1 MRDSDKSSDYIG
13 RFAPSPT
20 GFLHKGSLIAAIASY
35 CDAMKNKGEWLVRI
49 EDIDP
54 PREITGASKGI
65 LKTLKNYG
73 FHFKKEVLYQSS
85 RYQAYTQIL
94 DQLKEKSVVYACACS
109 RADLKNK
116 TIESHICRNSILT
129 VTPPFNYKCKV
140 ANTDIHFSDL
150 IQGEYSANLFQDC
163 GDFVLKRKDN
173 LFSYQL
179 AVVADDNYQGIT
191 HIVRG
196 IDLIDSTPWQ
206 IYLNSLLGYKQPI
219 YAHIPILT
227 DDKGQKLSKQSHAK
241 EIDNENPL
249 ETLINTYQYLNQT
262 PFTQK
267 PQTIDQ
273 FWRHAI
279 SHWKLNKI
287 ANVHGIKV

>member
-1 MRDSDKSSDYIG
+1 MSHSDKQSDYVG

-35 CDAMKNKGEWLVRI
+35 CDAMKNNGKWLVRI

-54 PREITGASKGI
+54 PREISGASKGI
-65 LKTLKNYG
+65 LSTLKNYG
-73 FHFKKEVLYQSS
+73 FQFHADVLYQST
-85 RYQAYTQIL
+85 RYQAYSQIL
-94 DQLKEKSVVYACACS
+94 DQLKEKPYVYVCACS
-109 RADLKNK
+109 RADLKMT
-116 TIESHICRNSILT
+116 TIESHICRNSKQTLSL
-129 VTPPFNYKCKV
+129 PYNYKCKV
-140 ANTDIHFSDL
+140 PNTEILFNDL
-150 IQGEYSANLFQDC
+150 IQGEYITNLYQDH
-163 GDFVLKRKDN
+163 GDFVLKRKDK

-179 AVVADDNYQGIT
+179 AVVIDDNYQGIT

-206 IYLNSLLGYKQPI
+206 IHLNSLLGFKQPI

-227 DDKGQKLSKQSHAK
+227 DNKGQKLSKQSHAK
-241 EIDNENPL
+241 EIDNQKPL

-262 PFTQK
+262 PFSQK
-267 PQTIDQ
+267 PQSIDQ
-273 FWRHAI
+273 FWQHAI

-287 ANVHGIKV
+287 AKVHEIKV